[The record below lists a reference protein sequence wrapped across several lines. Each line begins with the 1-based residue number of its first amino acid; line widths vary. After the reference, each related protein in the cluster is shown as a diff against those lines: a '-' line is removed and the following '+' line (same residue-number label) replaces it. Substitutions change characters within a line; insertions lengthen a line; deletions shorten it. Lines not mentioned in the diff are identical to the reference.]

1 MLVTPTIFAGDTV
14 NPTPPLTQSIG
25 QTAGTLRRLVKR
37 VLADTDTTY
46 EQWMALNLAA
56 SSGGIDRH
64 QLSARL
70 ADAVQIE
77 SAAAAATVRELSAAG
92 FLETEPRRPVGLS
105 DTGRDRHARIR
116 GVLDKATA
124 PLSAD
129 LPVDDL
135 AAARR
140 VLAAISQRAD
150 AVSRRR
156 EQREPV
162 HSSAQ
167 DNPTESQR
175 RLQELI
181 DRNEITE
188 LVSRLGMWLDE
199 KRWDE
204 ARSILTEDATAE
216 TGGGSV
222 AGVEQVAE
230 QARRNHVVPTHHV
243 ITNVLIDLDGDRA
256 TVSAN
261 LVATFVGGT
270 DGSGPHSQLGERYR
284 FEAVR
289 SSEGWRLSRV
299 EARPVWSVR
308 SDARRSSP

>member
-1 MLVTPTIFAGDTV
+1 VS
-14 NPTPPLTQSIG
+14 PTPPLTQSIG

-37 VLADTDTTY
+37 VLADTDASY

-56 SSGGIDRH
+56 TGGEIDRH

-77 SAAAAATVRELSAAG
+77 SAAAETTVRELSAAG
-92 FLETEPRRPVGLS
+92 FLETEPVGLS

-129 LPVDDL
+129 LPADDL
-135 AAARR
+135 AAACR
-140 VLAAISQRAD
+140 VLAVISQRAD
-150 AVSRRR
+150 AVSHRR
-156 EQREPV
+156 EPREPV
-162 HSSAQ
+162 H
-167 DNPTESQR
+167 NPTESQR
-175 RLQELI
+175 LLQQLI

-204 ARSILTEDATAE
+204 ARSILTEDATAA
-216 TGGGSV
+216 TAGGSV
-222 AGVEQVAE
+222 AGVERVAE

-256 TVSAN
+256 TVRAN
-261 LVATFVGGT
+261 LIATFVGGT
-270 DGSGPHSQLGERYR
+270 EGSGPHSQLGERYR

-289 SSEGWRLSRV
+289 TSEGWRLSRV

-308 SDARRSSP
+308 SDACRSSR